1 MADTLT
7 TNISASYAAMV
18 ERTIA
23 QMPQSA
29 PMLSLARKLIVPKG
43 SNSAQIPRVSSVS
56 SVQTP
61 SEGEELST
69 TSRFTLAS
77 NTISPTFRAIYV
89 RIHVRAI
96 NYSQDDLV
104 RLVSDE
110 MALSQGQDIDTDLT
124 GEFANWHTDNDVGA
138 TGEQLTLAR
147 LREARRVL
155 QSVKRSKGGPP
166 RGDVV
171 TVLSPV
177 VAEHVLEDIGASGV
191 GSGSNWIPAG
201 ISERMIRRFH
211 VSEIPLMGT
220 AVFVDGYM
228 STDGS
233 GDYICSMFGSEA
245 LVWACSMDW
254 QMSVFE
260 EAEWP
265 GVTLRS
271 LADYNAGIAGFAHH
285 GCQITADGG

>member
-61 SEGEELST
+61 GEGDELST

-124 GEFANWHTDNDVGA
+124 GEFANWHTDNDVGVS
-138 TGEQLTLAR
+138 GEQLTLAK
-147 LREARRVL
+147 LREARRIL

-177 VAEHVLEDIGASGV
+177 VAEHVLEDMG
-191 GSGSNWIPAG
+191 
-201 ISERMIRRFH
+201 SERRGI
-211 VSEIPLMGT
+211 
-220 AVFVDGYM
+220 
-228 STDGS
+228 
-233 GDYICSMFGSEA
+233 
-245 LVWACSMDW
+245 
-254 QMSVFE
+254 
-260 EAEWP
+260 
-265 GVTLRS
+265 GVQLDFRPAS
-271 LADYNAGIAGFAHH
+271 PSR
-285 GCQITADGG
+285 

>member
-61 SEGEELST
+61 GEGDELNT

-96 NYSQDDLV
+96 NYSQEDLV

-124 GEFANWHTDNDVGA
+124 GEFANWHTDNDIGA
-138 TGEQLTLAR
+138 TGEKLTLAK
-147 LREARRVL
+147 LREARRTL
-155 QSVKRSKGGPP
+155 QSVPRAKGGPP
-166 RGDVV
+166 RGRRRH
-171 TVLSPV
+171 SPLPDCGGTR
-177 VAEHVLEDIGASGV
+177 ARGHRR
-191 GSGSNWIPAG
+191 
-201 ISERMIRRFH
+201 ERRRLGFQLD
-211 VSEIPLMGT
+211 SSR
-220 AVFVDGYM
+220 Y
-228 STDGS
+228 
-233 GDYICSMFGSEA
+233 
-245 LVWACSMDW
+245 
-254 QMSVFE
+254 
-260 EAEWP
+260 
-265 GVTLRS
+265 LR
-271 LADYNAGIAGFAHH
+271 ADDSPFP
-285 GCQITADGG
+285 CLRDSADGHRGVRRRLHGR

>member
-1 MADTLT
+1 MPDTLSSH
-7 TNISASYAAMV
+7 ISASYDAMV

-43 SNSAQIPRVSSVS
+43 ANSAQIPRVSSVS

-61 SEGEELST
+61 SESSELST

-77 NTISPTFRAIYV
+77 NTISPTFRAIHV
-89 RIHVRAI
+89 RIHVRAL
-96 NYSQDDLV
+96 NYSQEDLV

-124 GEFANWHTDNDVGA
+124 GEFGNWNTANDIGA
-138 TGEQLTLAR
+138 TGVKLTLAK

-155 QSVKRSKGGPP
+155 QSVSRVNGGPP

-177 VAEHVLEDIGASGV
+177 VAEHILEDIGASGV

-201 ISERMIRRFH
+201 ISEQMIRRFH

-220 AVFVDGYM
+220 AVFVDGYLA
-228 STDGS
+228 TDGA
-233 GDYICSMFGSEA
+233 GDYICSMFGTKA

-254 QMSVFE
+254 DMSTFQ
-260 EAEWP
+260 EAKWP

-271 LADYNAGIAGFAHH
+271 MADYDSGIAGFDHH